1 MTGRIFHL
9 LGKILGRRCKKRAI
23 HQQLTTATGYSVR
36 EDTAVAA
43 CTRRLSMK
51 LQTQKVYFY
60 SLALNMV
67 YIRKVLLSLIEQCPV
82 LSNLLLQ
89 AGLDAQQH
97 LVLLVLPLHLTA
109 DVGQLLLYR
118 VNLPLDLL
126 QQAAIARFGLSQ
138 GVFQRVFLEMEG
150 RGLGAE
156 LHPRGH
162 PKEPRFPIPRSPGP
176 PAVLPHVPC

>member
-1 MTGRIFHL
+1 M
-9 LGKILGRRCKKRAI
+9 
-23 HQQLTTATGYSVR
+23 
-36 EDTAVAA
+36 
-43 CTRRLSMK
+43 
-51 LQTQKVYFY
+51 
-60 SLALNMV
+60 
-67 YIRKVLLSLIEQCPV
+67 LSLIEQCPV

-97 LVLLVLPLHLTA
+97 LVLLALPLHLTA

-176 PAVLPHVPC
+176 PAVPPHVPC